1 MKKSSYKKVKYL
13 IEVKYL
19 NNAQKKK
26 GLKVNNI

>member
-1 MKKSSYKKVKYL
+1 MKKSSYKKES

>member
-1 MKKSSYKKVKYL
+1 MKKSSYKNES

-19 NNAQKKK
+19 NNSQKKK